1 MSTVQILNLILLV
14 IIALIAVLG
23 VLALAIILRIKNK
36 KEEDKVQTKPTAPV
50 KENVNLITRDGKTI
64 NSIYSFMEF
73 DKITDNMIV
82 RKNGKQYVMIIE
94 CKGINYD
101 LLSEEEK
108 EAIELGFT
116 ELLNTLRFP
125 IQLYVQTRTLNLSNI
140 IQEYNKKTNDVRD
153 QINRLNTQI
162 QMAINKGD
170 NELVERLEFD
180 RERKINILE
189 YGESIENY
197 TMRISNN
204 KNILQQKTYIVVS
217 YYPGEFE
224 DISKYSKEELTDI
237 AFSELYTRCQSIIR
251 ALISAEVSGKVLDSE
266 ALTELLYVAYNRDQ
280 YESYTLQDALNAE
293 YDRLYS
299 TARDILE
306 EKKKRIEQ
314 KIEQDA
320 AKVAAKSIIKADTI
334 TREERAR
341 KVKAKAKEMVEGYK
355 DELSKP
361 LYQEAKRQIDQANV
375 DEIVKE
381 NTQKRTIKRKANN

>member
-224 DISKYSKEELTDI
+224 DI

-355 DELSKP
+355 DELSNP

>member
-237 AFSELYTRCQSIIR
+237 AF
-251 ALISAEVSGKVLDSE
+251 
-266 ALTELLYVAYNRDQ
+266 
-280 YESYTLQDALNAE
+280 
-293 YDRLYS
+293 
-299 TARDILE
+299 
-306 EKKKRIEQ
+306 
-314 KIEQDA
+314 
-320 AKVAAKSIIKADTI
+320 
-334 TREERAR
+334 
-341 KVKAKAKEMVEGYK
+341 
-355 DELSKP
+355 
-361 LYQEAKRQIDQANV
+361 
-375 DEIVKE
+375 
-381 NTQKRTIKRKANN
+381 

>member
-355 DELSKP
+355 DELSNP